1 VTVLTQNSNFTT
13 NYKIMAVRH
22 TLIKKTSTTAKVQT
36 LLASTEKTQP
46 MRSEKSENRRRPVDE
61 NGLPIKKNCLYCEL
75 KKEPTYTDVITL
87 RKCLSERALI
97 MPKQRTGACS
107 KHQRRITR
115 QLKYARHL
123 SLLPFVN
130 KI

>member
-1 VTVLTQNSNFTT
+1 
-13 NYKIMAVRH
+13 MAVRH

-61 NGLPIKKNCLYCEL
+61 NGLPI
-75 KKEPTYTDVITL
+75 TL